1 MEGAVIVQGGL
12 CMFRGTLN
20 LDLKLLSPVSFR
32 RNFASLR
39 DVRIFLNNFMN
50 LKFIEIYRI
59 HPILSFISNSSF
71 DYSTFQK
78 GSLK

>member
-32 RNFASLR
+32 RNFVSLR
-39 DVRIFLNNFMN
+39 DVRIFLKQ
-50 LKFIEIYRI
+50 LYESKIYRNLQDTS
-59 HPILSFISNSSF
+59 HFIVYF
-71 DYSTFQK
+71 
-78 GSLK
+78 